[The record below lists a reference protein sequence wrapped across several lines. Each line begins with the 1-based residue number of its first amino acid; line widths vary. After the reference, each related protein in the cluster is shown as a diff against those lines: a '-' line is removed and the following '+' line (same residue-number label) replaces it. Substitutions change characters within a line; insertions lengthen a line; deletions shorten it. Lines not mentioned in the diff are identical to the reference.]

1 MSQPLGNVN
10 NFKGHKNINVV
21 EVPSS
26 SKKSS
31 VMSDTM
37 LNLATP
43 KPQQTVKRVEKFLEH
58 KTSELFNATVKNKS
72 VTSTGFSASKI
83 GLSTAKNENLIQQ
96 AQRFG

>member
-1 MSQPLGNVN
+1 VGNAGIR
-10 NFKGHKNINVV
+10 KGQRNADVV
-21 EVPSS
+21 EVPSTT

-58 KTSELFNATVKNKS
+58 KTSELFNATAKIKS
-72 VTSTGFSASKI
+72 ANSTGLSANKVGS
-83 GLSTAKNENLIQQ
+83 STAKNESLIQQ
-96 AQRFG
+96 AQRVG

>member
-1 MSQPLGNVN
+1 MGNSGTR
-10 NFKGHKNINVV
+10 KGQRNADVV
-21 EVPSS
+21 EVPSNT

-58 KTSELFNATVKNKS
+58 KTSELFNATAKNKS
-72 VTSTGFSASKI
+72 ATSTGLSASKV
-83 GLSTAKNENLIQQ
+83 GSSTAKNENLIKH
-96 AQRFG
+96 AQRLG

>member
-1 MSQPLGNVN
+1 MGNTGTR
-10 NFKGHKNINVV
+10 KGQRNTDVV
-21 EVPSS
+21 EVPSTN

-31 VMSDTM
+31 VLSDTM

-96 AQRFG
+96 A